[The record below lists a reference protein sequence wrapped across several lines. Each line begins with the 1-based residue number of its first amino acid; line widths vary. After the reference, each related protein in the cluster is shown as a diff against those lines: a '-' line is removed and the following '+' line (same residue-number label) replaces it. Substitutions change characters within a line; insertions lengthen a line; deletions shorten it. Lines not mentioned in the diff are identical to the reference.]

1 MITKRFIGK
10 NLIEL
15 KSIDSTNNY
24 LSNFANKSKL
34 LNGTVILAHNQTKG
48 KGQRGNNWESEEGK
62 NLTFSVFLKTS
73 CLSVDKN
80 FLLSIAVCNAIH
92 AIVSKRITNT
102 KIKWPNDILVGNKK
116 ICGILIENSII
127 GDKLGNSII
136 GIGLNLNQEIFEDN
150 SIATSLKLETN
161 TDHSKSEILNQI
173 LASLEEQIGLIQ
185 LNKIEQLK
193 KYYFDNLLGYKN
205 DLQYINIKS
214 NEKFT
219 GKIID
224 VKNNGLV
231 ELETQHQENL
241 LFEVKGVKL
250 LME

>member
-80 FLLSIAVCNAIH
+80 FLLSIAVCNAVH

-102 KIKWPNDILVGNKK
+102 KIKWPNDIIVNDEK
-116 ICGILIENSII
+116 IAGILIENII
-127 GDKLGNSII
+127 QGSYLSKTIVGI
-136 GIGLNLNQEIFEDN
+136 GINVNQTSFEIEKAN
-150 SIATSLKLETN
+150 PTSLYLQTGQKHIIDEVMFKVLE
-161 TDHSKSEILNQI
+161 KIM
-173 LASLEEQIGLIQ
+173 EQIEFLHDKEFTNINENYDACLYKKDEICLFEMGEKRIEA
-185 LNKIEQLK
+185 KIEK
-193 KYYFDNLLGYKN
+193 VDNKGALVVSNKSGIYTKN
-205 DLQYINIKS
+205 HGEIK
-214 NEKFT
+214 
-219 GKIID
+219 
-224 VKNNGLV
+224 LV
-231 ELETQHQENL
+231 IA
-241 LFEVKGVKL
+241 
-250 LME
+250 

>member
-1 MITKRFIGK
+1 MLTFILSNYRDKMITKQFIGK

-80 FLLSIAVCNAIH
+80 FFLSIAVCNAIH
-92 AIVSKRITNT
+92 VIVSKRIGDT

-116 ICGILIENSII
+116 ICGILIENSIV

-136 GIGLNLNQEIFEDN
+136 GIGLNVNQENFEDN
-150 SIATSLKLETN
+150 SMATSLKLETN
-161 TDHSKSEILNQI
+161 TENSKSEILNQI

-185 LNKIEQLK
+185 LNKIEQRK

-214 NEKFT
+214 N
-219 GKIID
+219 
-224 VKNNGLV
+224 
-231 ELETQHQENL
+231 
-241 LFEVKGVKL
+241 
-250 LME
+250 